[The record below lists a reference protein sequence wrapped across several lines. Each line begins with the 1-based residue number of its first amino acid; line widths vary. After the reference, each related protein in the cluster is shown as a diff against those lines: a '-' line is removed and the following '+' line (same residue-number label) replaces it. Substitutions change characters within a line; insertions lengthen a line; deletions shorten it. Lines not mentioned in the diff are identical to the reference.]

1 MGFFI
6 STYNRPIIT
15 PCISIC
21 TLRNDGLCE
30 GCLRT
35 ADEISAWGSM
45 AEMERQRVMYE
56 VLPQRRAREGLPSA

>member
-21 TLRNDGLCE
+21 TLRSDGLCE

-45 AEMERQRVMYE
+45 AEMDRQRVMYE
-56 VLPQRRAREGLPSA
+56 VLPLRRAREGLSSA